1 LEEAMSE
8 VRDRLRKAIE
18 QQRRT
23 ETRRPRG
30 PGDVAVEAAFRPVRE
45 AAEELRDE
53 LQNMRDLR
61 ISIEPDSVWIE
72 LYDRHLWFSYDA
84 AQRVFVGSETEALW
98 MEGGIREE
106 TYKWATA
113 EACIE
118 AMIQATA
125 RYVALARSAAW
136 LRSG

>member
-1 LEEAMSE
+1 MSE
-8 VRDRLRKAIE
+8 VRNRLRKAIE
-18 QQRRT
+18 QQRRM
-23 ETRRPRG
+23 EARRPRG
-30 PGDVAVEAAFRPVRE
+30 PSDVAVEIAFQPVRA

-53 LQNMRDLR
+53 LKTMRDLR

-72 LYDRHLWFSYDA
+72 LYDRHLWFSYDP
-84 AQRVFVGSETEALW
+84 AQRAFVGSETEAQW
-98 MEGGIREE
+98 MEGGFREE

-113 EACIE
+113 DACIE

-125 RYVALARSAAW
+125 RYVSLARSAAW